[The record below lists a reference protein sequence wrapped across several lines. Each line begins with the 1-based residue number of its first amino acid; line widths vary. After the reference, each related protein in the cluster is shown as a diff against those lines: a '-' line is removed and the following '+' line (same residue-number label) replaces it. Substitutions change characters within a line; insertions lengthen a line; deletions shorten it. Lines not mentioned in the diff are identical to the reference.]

1 MVTKSKGACKLCRR
15 EATKLYLKGQRCDT
29 AKCALQKRN
38 YQPGMHPWTRGR
50 PSEYRIRLREK
61 QKAKRYYGVRDKQFS
76 IYMKRAARI
85 TGNTGEVLL
94 TLLERRF
101 DNVVYSLGLTQS
113 RRTARQMISH
123 GHFLLNGKKCDVP
136 SVLVKIDDVVRACER
151 KKTKQIVELALEY
164 NKNQAIPPWLE
175 LDESQLGG
183 IVRELPLRE
192 HIQFEIEEQLIVEF
206 MSK

>member
-1 MVTKSKGACKLCRR
+1 
-15 EATKLYLKGQRCDT
+15 
-29 AKCALQKRN
+29 
-38 YQPGMHPWTRGR
+38 
-50 PSEYRIRLREK
+50 
-61 QKAKRYYGVRDKQFS
+61 
-76 IYMKRAARI
+76 
-85 TGNTGEVLL
+85 
-94 TLLERRF
+94 
-101 DNVVYSLGLTQS
+101 
-113 RRTARQMISH
+113 MISH